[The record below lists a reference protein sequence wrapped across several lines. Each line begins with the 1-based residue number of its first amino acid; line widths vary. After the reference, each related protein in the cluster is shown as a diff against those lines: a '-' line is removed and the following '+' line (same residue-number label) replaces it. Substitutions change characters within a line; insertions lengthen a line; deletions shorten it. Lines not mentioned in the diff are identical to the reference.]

1 MKKRLIA
8 ITLTIFL
15 GAGMGHLYLKKFL
28 KGIILIL
35 ANLAIASTIVWRVFT
50 DPSFSSWFAAK
61 ANEPLEKFIE
71 AYNTATVGGE
81 GGISGLAHI
90 LMWHDLAL
98 AAILAYALVDIWRL
112 TSDNTRQPGNNNHTG
127 RNNA

>member
-1 MKKRLIA
+1 
-8 ITLTIFL
+8 
-15 GAGMGHLYLKKFL
+15 MGHLYLKKFL

-35 ANLAIASTIVWRVFT
+35 ANFAIAAMIVWRVFT

-71 AYNTATVGGE
+71 AYNTATVGGGGD

-112 TSDNTRQPGNNNHTG
+112 TSDNNNKKTTTTTTSHPDNNNHTG
-127 RNNA
+127 GNDA